1 MKNFNKLVR
10 DKIPEKIES
19 NGECCEIEILSD
31 ERFLEELNKKLQEEV
46 KEYLESGEVEELA
59 DIEEV
64 LRGILLAKKVTL
76 QQFENIRKTKADKRG
91 SFEKK
96 IFLKSTFLKDE
107 QEN

>member
-1 MKNFNKLVR
+1 MKTFNKLVR
-10 DKIPEKIES
+10 DKIPQKIES

-64 LRGILLAKKVTL
+64 LRGILLAKKIDL
-76 QQFENIRKTKADKRG
+76 KEFEKLRKSKADKRG
-91 SFEKK
+91 GFEKK
-96 IFLKSTFLKDE
+96 IFLKSTWQKDE
-107 QEN
+107 N